1 MATVSVII
9 PAYNH
14 AAFLAE
20 TIESVLNQMWRD
32 YEVIMVD
39 DGSRDETPQVAAQ
52 FGSAIYYIRQANQG
66 MATTR
71 NNGIRHASGE
81 IISFLDDDDLWHPDY
96 LSTVVSHFQ
105 EDPSLAALHTG
116 FVLTG
121 DRQGFDY
128 PGASSRTVPAHE
140 LYDRLIERGFF
151 PPSSVSVRRSCLESV
166 GLFDESLQGLA
177 DWELWLRICR
187 EHKFIGIPDRLVK
200 YRLHAGG
207 LSSNVQH
214 MTEDHIKAVRKH
226 FGPPEGQVNTWARDK
241 RRAYAFAY
249 RSAAFEY
256 NIQGK
261 SDEAWRFIKQAVP
274 IWPEILNRL
283 DTFYELACGDQAKG
297 YRGKAELL
305 HIDRNEA
312 EMLKGLDRIFTQS
325 EPALESVRRPAYG
338 NAYLALAILS
348 DQAGHWSAARR
359 HLFQAIKANPR
370 LLASYPVMR
379 RLVKTCAG
387 KKVVRLSQKVLGN
400 QPSTDPYALTTLPQ
414 R

>member
-14 AAFLAE
+14 AAFLTE
-20 TIESVLNQMWRD
+20 TIEGVLNQMWRD

-71 NNGIRHASGE
+71 NNGIRRASGE
-81 IISFLDDDDLWHPDY
+81 IISFLDDDDVWHPDY

-121 DRQGFDY
+121 DRRGFDY

-207 LSSNVQH
+207 LSSNIQH
-214 MTEDHIKAVRKH
+214 MTEDHMKAVRKH
-226 FGPPEGQVNTWARDK
+226 FGPPEDPVSTWPTDK

-249 RSAAFEY
+249 RYAAFEY
-256 NIQGK
+256 SNQGK
-261 SDEAWRFIKQAVP
+261 LDEAWHYMGRAVP

-312 EMLKGLDRIFTQS
+312 EMLSRLGTLFAET
-325 EPALESVRRPAYG
+325 EPSIERWRRPAYG
-338 NAYLALAILS
+338 NTYLALAMLS
-348 DQAGHWSAARR
+348 DQAGNWAAAR
-359 HLFQAIKANPR
+359 HYMNQAVKANPH
-370 LLASYPVMR
+370 LLTSYPVVR
-379 RLVKTCAG
+379 RGLKLYAG
-387 KKVVRLSQKVLGN
+387 QRVIKALGGRRQATHMPNTSN
-400 QPSTDPYALTTLPQ
+400 QG
-414 R
+414 